1 MVSILG
7 DMLSY
12 LKYTLNKN
20 IEWWFEWTSTII
32 LIVGVTLTAYNV
44 YPLNVWLSILG
55 NFGWFIVGW
64 MWKKYSLMI
73 IQIIV
78 TIIYI
83 MGVLK
88 HYGAY

>member
-1 MVSILG
+1 M
-7 DMLSY
+7 SY
-12 LKYTLNKN
+12 LKYTPNKN
-20 IEWWFEWTSTII
+20 IEWWFEWVSTII
-32 LIVGVTLTAYNV
+32 LIVGVTLTAYNI
-44 YPLNVWLSILG
+44 YPWNVWLSILG

-73 IQIIV
+73 IQIII
-78 TIIYI
+78 TIIYF